1 MAVPCLPLISPV
13 KTTIKTFLILGI
25 SVAITTLTTARAQ
38 NTTEQNPVAKA
49 FEQRVKDYVKLREDL
64 EGKMPKLSKE
74 AKPEEIELHKK
85 QLQEAVQKSRSGAK
99 HGDIFTPD
107 AAQLVRNVIKD
118 EFKGKDKVELRKNVL
133 VEAEVK
139 AVPLRVNYPY
149 PEVKEQLEMPPTLLL
164 KLPQL
169 PKQIRYRFVG
179 HNLLLVDRENG
190 LIIDYMTNAVP

>member
-1 MAVPCLPLISPV
+1 V

>member
-1 MAVPCLPLISPV
+1 MPLISPV